1 MAGVFARRSAG
12 SKKER
17 LSGLPFLPALQRCTL
32 QLLPKR
38 KDHRKLFQNEL
49 E

>member
-1 MAGVFARRSAG
+1 VAGVLASRPAG
-12 SKKER
+12 SQKER
-17 LSGLPFLPALQRCTL
+17 LSGLQFLPALQRCTL

-38 KDHRKLFQNEL
+38 KDRRKLFQNEL